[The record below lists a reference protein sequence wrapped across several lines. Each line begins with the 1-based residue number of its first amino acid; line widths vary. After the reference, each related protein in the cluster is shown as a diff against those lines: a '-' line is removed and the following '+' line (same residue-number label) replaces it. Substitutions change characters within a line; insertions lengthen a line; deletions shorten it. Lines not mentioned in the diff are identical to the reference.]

1 MTNIPENRNVR
12 RLFYMNISGRRTRRL
27 LGDQHVSE
35 DSGVA
40 VSHGGA
46 EAVFPESE
54 GFSCSGAT
62 QHSLDYSSFQL
73 LLFVMSQ
80 PLFLR
85 LVNRVFIIIL
95 MMLFLNLGIG
105 NKPYPCLFLNKVPM
119 VYYSYWSIET
129 ACE

>member
-12 RLFYMNISGRRTRRL
+12 RLFYMKMSGRRIRRL

-35 DSGVA
+35 DSEVA
-40 VSHGGA
+40 RFSTEEA
-46 EAVFPESE
+46 EAVSPESE

-80 PLFLR
+80 PL
-85 LVNRVFIIIL
+85 
-95 MMLFLNLGIG
+95 
-105 NKPYPCLFLNKVPM
+105 
-119 VYYSYWSIET
+119 
-129 ACE
+129 